1 MSALMFS
8 SVAAAQPPSG
18 LSSELLS
25 VGLSLALVVLA
36 IIFLALLVKR
46 FNPNLG
52 NSQDFKV
59 IRSLPLGSKERL
71 LVIEIDDK
79 QHLLGVTPHS
89 INYLYQLESPLE
101 ATPTAPFAKELSRLM
116 SGANNNKK

>member
-101 ATPTAPFAKELSRLM
+101 VTPTAPFAKELSRLM